1 MLDFSLVSDS
11 PAKFAALLFCAVLI
25 GMSKTGIQGINTISI
40 PLLALAFGAKES
52 TGVIL
57 PMLCFADLIAVVY
70 YRRSAEWN
78 YIAKLLPSAIAGF
91 GLAILVDAFIPPN
104 EFKRL
109 MALCIFSG
117 LGVMY
122 WSRNKSEIQKAKVFN
137 SWWYAPLFGL
147 LGGFTTMIGNAAG
160 PVMAVY
166 MLSVRLPK
174 LSFVGTSAWFFLA
187 VNYLK
192 IPIQIFAW
200 DNIHWPSLSL
210 NIAAIPCIFLGAVLG
225 IYFVKKVPESA
236 YRGFIVAMTII
247 STLLLLF

>member
-1 MLDFSLVSDS
+1 MFDFSLVSDS
-11 PAKFAALLFCAVLI
+11 PIKLFALLVCAVLI

-40 PLLALAFGAKES
+40 PFLALAFGAKES

-57 PMLCFADLIAVVY
+57 PMLCFADLIAVLY
-70 YRRSAEWN
+70 YRRSAQWK
-78 YIAKLLPSAIAGF
+78 YIALLLPSAIAGF
-91 GLAILVDAFIPPN
+91 GLAVLVDSFIPPS

-117 LGVMY
+117 LGVMF
-122 WSRNKSEIQKAKVFN
+122 WSRNKTDAQKSKVFN
-137 SWWYAPLFGL
+137 AWWYSPLFGL

-166 MLSVRLPK
+166 LLSMNLPK

-192 IPIQIFAW
+192 IPIQVFAW
-200 DNIHWPSLSL
+200 DNINWASLSL
-210 NIAAIPCIFLGAVLG
+210 NIIAIPCIILGAYFG
-225 IYFVKKVPESA
+225 ILFVKKVPEKM
-236 YRGFIVAMTII
+236 YKRFIIIMTIL
-247 STLLLLF
+247 STILLII